1 MKNRTGSA
9 PPETIGV
16 FGLGYVGLVTAATL
30 ASLGHDVVCVDIDAE
45 KIRRLRAGDVPV
57 VELGLPELL
66 HQHRDRLTW
75 SGDAADVFGR
85 ARIVF
90 VTVDTPGLPSGD
102 ADLSRVE
109 SVIDQIP
116 SDVPPLIL
124 AMKSTVPVG
133 TGARVQR
140 ELRARSLHQ
149 VSYVSNPEF
158 LREGT
163 ALRDVMQPDRV
174 VVGADDEVDAQEVAR
189 LWSPVGGEVRC
200 CDLASAEM
208 IKLAANA
215 YLATKISFVNEI
227 ANVCENVGADVAV
240 VAEGMGLDRRIGA
253 DFLEAGLGYGGSC
266 FPKDVAALKQLA
278 GNSGY
283 HFQLLSAVIEVNE
296 LQKRRVVA
304 LLAARLGNLA
314 DARVALLG
322 VSFKP
327 GTDDVRESPTLVLA
341 ERLRAEGATVVAH
354 DPVVSAAAG
363 RLLPDG
369 VVLTRDLAAAVDGAD
384 AAVIVTAWPQYRGL
398 LDAGLCATM
407 ARPLLIDGRN
417 MLDPYAA
424 ARAGYEWVGI
434 GRPQLVTEPERR
446 ATYPMARAQ

>member
-1 MKNRTGSA
+1 MKIQSA
-9 PPETIGV
+9 QMGTEVVGVIGA
-16 FGLGYVGLVTAATL
+16 GYVGLVTAATL
-30 ASLGHDVVCVDIDAE
+30 ASLGHEVICVDVDRE
-45 KIRRLRAGDVPV
+45 KIEKLRSGDVPV

-75 SGDAADVFGR
+75 SLDAADVFER
-85 ARIVF
+85 ARIAF

-109 SVIDQIP
+109 AVIGRIP
-116 SDVPPLIL
+116 DDVPPMIL

-133 TGARVQR
+133 TGARIQR
-140 ELRARSLHQ
+140 HLRRQGLDQ
-149 VSYVSNPEF
+149 VTYVSNPEF

-163 ALRDVMQPDRV
+163 ALRDVRHPDRV
-174 VVGADDEVDAQEVAR
+174 VVGADDLRDADEVAR
-189 LWSPVGGEVRC
+189 LWAPLGGPLRC

-215 YLATKISFVNEI
+215 FLATKISFVNEI
-227 ANVCENVGADVAV
+227 ANVCEHVGADVAV
-240 VAEGMGLDRRIGA
+240 VAEGMGLDHRIGA

-296 LQKRRVVA
+296 LQKRRVVSA
-304 LLAARLGNLA
+304 LAARLGTLA
-314 DARVALLG
+314 GARVALLG

-327 GTDDVRESPTLVLA
+327 WTDDTRESPALVLA
-341 ERLRAEGATVVAH
+341 ERLTAEGATVVAH
-354 DPVVSAAAG
+354 DPVVGAAAAKV
-363 RLLPDG
+363 LPAG
-369 VVLTRDLAAAVDGAD
+369 VAVVRDLAEAVSGAD
-384 AAVIVTAWPQYRGL
+384 AAVIVTAWPEYGGL
-398 LDAGLCATM
+398 LEQGMSRAM
-407 ARPLLIDGRN
+407 ARPLLVDGRN

-434 GRPQLVTEPERR
+434 GRPEY
-446 ATYPMARAQ
+446 ATAAAAHIAHPMAGAR